1 MLNADIPVPTVL
13 AHRAPTYGL
22 IFHSLLVAASPATPI
37 HSVDFDVQ
45 KGEYPP
51 SLDDF
56 DALII
61 SGSASSAYDD
71 EPWVR
76 QLEAYIRDVY
86 TYHPRV
92 KIFGSCFGHQVV
104 CQSLLGDY
112 GVIVEKDGK
121 GWEIGVKEIRLH
133 KEFLQAFGKRADVSG
148 CSEDRVKEKV
158 RLQFVHHD
166 HVVIP
171 SPESLPISW
180 VVVGRTEH
188 CAVQGVYEAG
198 RVFTLQGHF
207 EFDRFVNSEV
217 IKAFLAASWSSEKL
231 QEALDAID
239 ADDDSVAVARMVVQ
253 FFSEENRSYQNNEGL
268 LTPP

>member
-198 RVFTLQGHF
+198 SAALHYFDSFYSLLKRTERPSVLQLQNHRLHQSHQELPAAF
-207 EFDRFVNSEV
+207 PNS
-217 IKAFLAASWSSEKL
+217 KKQ
-231 QEALDAID
+231 QE
-239 ADDDSVAVARMVVQ
+239 R
-253 FFSEENRSYQNNEGL
+253 
-268 LTPP
+268 P